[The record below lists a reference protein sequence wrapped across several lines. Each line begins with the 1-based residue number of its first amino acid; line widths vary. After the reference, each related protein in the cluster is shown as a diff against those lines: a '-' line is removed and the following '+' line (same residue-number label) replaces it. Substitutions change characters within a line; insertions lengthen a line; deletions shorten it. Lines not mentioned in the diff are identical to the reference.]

1 MMTSRPE
8 DLAARAAAAAL
19 AGTHQIPNADGP
31 HPTLDEVSDATFG
44 LPDDARA
51 AEILDHAE
59 ACDACAVHVTELE
72 SVVELAQFAY
82 PDPMPAAVDR
92 QLMAALAAEAV
103 GRTHHSLPSDEA
115 PNVAATP
122 VDLADLPD

>member
-1 MMTSRPE
+1 MMTSKPE

-19 AGTHQIPNADGP
+19 AGTHEIPNATGP

-59 ACDACAVHVTELE
+59 ACDACAAHVTELE

-82 PDPMPAAVDR
+82 PDPMPAAVER
-92 QLMAALAAEAV
+92 RLMAALAAEGV
-103 GRTHHSLPSDEA
+103 GRTHHTLPSDET
-115 PNVAATP
+115 PDVAVTP
-122 VDLADLPD
+122 LDLADLSD